1 MSSTKFMSL
10 LLATIFALIF
20 SLINGAI
27 LEKRRFVF
35 LGNPGNLSGIS
46 PPDNASSPDV
56 NSPSLVPEV
65 VIAAVQENAAIPG
78 IQALPTSSVM
88 SPASSQITDPPPSGS
103 AGCVP
108 WATCN
113 VFYPSVNLY
122 YWPEGPQ
129 NTACLSADPPIA
141 SSLPNILNVQSPS
154 VYAVFPSIR
163 GHDGCSQ
170 IGTTFVNLTTSF
182 APGALST
189 VGLDSSTYS
198 FNFDDLPCPPA
209 DVEWDFSRGPYQ
221 PQVAPPHFIFNLD
234 PAFKTCI
241 PGASQGID
249 PYTTLTTAAADSTPG
264 PVGCV
269 PPLCNRA
276 NRALERAH
284 PVPWAPQKTAE
295 PTS

>member
-113 VFYPSVNLY
+113 VFYPVRNPPY
-122 YWPEGPQ
+122 ATKH
-129 NTACLSADPPIA
+129 NADLIDH
-141 SSLPNILNVQSPS
+141 S
-154 VYAVFPSIR
+154 
-163 GHDGCSQ
+163 
-170 IGTTFVNLTTSF
+170 
-182 APGALST
+182 LST
-189 VGLDSSTYS
+189 CITGLKD
-198 FNFDDLPCPPA
+198 
-209 DVEWDFSRGPYQ
+209 
-221 PQVAPPHFIFNLD
+221 H
-234 PAFKTCI
+234 KTLLVFRQTHLSLLVFLI
-241 PGASQGID
+241 
-249 PYTTLTTAAADSTPG
+249 Y
-264 PVGCV
+264 
-269 PPLCNRA
+269 
-276 NRALERAH
+276 
-284 PVPWAPQKTAE
+284 
-295 PTS
+295 